1 MGAAAYVGRVGAL
14 AVAIGVGV
22 AVSTGYGVASADN
35 TPGPDPSGTP
45 SIAADSQPGPT
56 TKSLTDDSSVG
67 TVTSPQL
74 SASKSTA
81 SKSTATNSTK
91 SAKPGGADLGRAIR
105 RFVEKGVTMSTGGAL
120 HSARTTENVP
130 AARPPVDEPDENQT
144 PANPDD
150 TVLAGGSDDVAAP
163 TPPPASVRS
172 SAVPTKSSSRFDVT
186 AARPQLRTA
195 APAAQARVVEAV
207 AEKVSTGKDAAQ
219 GVVETVLKR
228 AADPVIPTI
237 SAAQAPVS
245 AARTG
250 LVEMA
255 APAAGAATAAP
266 LTVTGLLS
274 GVLAAIGLGA
284 VAPSSPIAPAGSPV
298 ALALLAWG
306 SRREA
311 EKAVS
316 GLDESATTGATT
328 LASARVAA
336 VPAAVVTTPVT
347 TRIGWVT
354 GENSINRTISRFG
367 IAGTDVGVM
376 WDNGITG
383 DNPATT
389 IVEQREVLIAFGDT
403 FSQPGMTGVWRMNTL
418 FRSPDRVLSD
428 GLYVPDGIVHDPGA
442 YSGSP
447 MTNPNFARE
456 IIGNYR
462 YGIGPEVTMIPT
474 AGISV
479 AGAGVNGATRQYVN
493 FMAVKSWDTPGR
505 WTTNYSAIAYSDD
518 NGQNWTV
525 VPQSSV
531 RAAAAGRST
540 VPFVA
545 GNQNFQQ
552 GAYVKPP
559 AGSADAAAGW
569 VYSYGTPAGRG
580 GTVYVSRVNEKDILD
595 QTKYQYWNGSS
606 WVANKP
612 SAATPILPGTTKT
625 SFFGLIKKTTYPS
638 VSEMSVQ
645 YNPYLK
651 KYVMLY
657 ADQNNNVV
665 MRTSATPQGTW
676 SAPTTLATSTQYPGL
691 YAPMIH
697 PWSGTGQLLKADGTP
712 EDPQYLY
719 WNLSQWNEYNVA
731 LMRTDLSRV

>member
-45 SIAADSQPGPT
+45 SVAADSQPGPT
-56 TKSLTDDSSVG
+56 TKSLTDDS
-67 TVTSPQL
+67 TVETAMSPQL

-81 SKSTATNSTK
+81 SKSAATNSTK
-91 SAKPGGADLGRAIR
+91 SPTPGGADLGGAIR

-130 AARPPVDEPDENQT
+130 VARPRVDEPDENQT

-150 TVLAGGSDDVAAP
+150 TVLAGGLTETGAP
-163 TPPPASVRS
+163 TPPPAASVSNR
-172 SAVPTKSSSRFDVT
+172 AVPTKSSSRFDVT
-186 AARPQLRTA
+186 AARPQLPTA
-195 APAAQARVVEAV
+195 APAAPGVVVEAT
-207 AEKVSTGKDAAQ
+207 AEKVSTGEDAAR
-219 GVVETVLKR
+219 GVVETMLKR
-228 AADPVIPTI
+228 ATDPVVPTI
-237 SAAQAPVS
+237 SAADAQVS
-245 AARTG
+245 SARTG
-250 LVEMA
+250 LVQMA
-255 APAAGAATAAP
+255 APAAAAAAP
-266 LTVTGLLS
+266 MAVTGLLS
-274 GVLAAIGLGA
+274 SVLAAIGLGA
-284 VAPSSPIAPAGSPV
+284 VAPISPIAPAGSPV

-311 EKAVS
+311 AKAVS

-328 LASARVAA
+328 LASAKVGAA
-336 VPAAVVTTPVT
+336 PAAVVTTPVT

-389 IVEQREVLIAFGDT
+389 IVEQPEVLIAFGDT
-403 FSQPGMTGVWRMNTL
+403 FSQTGMRGAWRMNTL

-428 GLYVPDGIVHDPGA
+428 GLYVPDGIINDPGA

-447 MTNPNFARE
+447 MTYQNFSRE
-456 IIGNYR
+456 IIGNYH
-462 YGIGPEVTMIPT
+462 YGIGPEVTVIPT

-479 AGAGVNGATRQYVN
+479 AGSGVNGATRQYVN
-493 FMAVKSWDTPGR
+493 FMVVKSWDTPGR

-531 RAAAAGRST
+531 RAAAVGRST

-580 GTVYVSRVNEKDILD
+580 GTVYASRVNEKDILD

-612 SAATPILPGTTKT
+612 ASATPILPSTTT
-625 SFFGLIKKTTYPS
+625 SCFFGLIKKTTYPS

-665 MRTSATPQGTW
+665 VRTSATPQGTW

-697 PWSGTGQLLKADGTP
+697 PWSGTGQLLKADGSP
-712 EDPQYLY
+712 EDQQYLY
-719 WNLSQWNEYNVA
+719 WNLSLWNEYNVA